1 MWCCWLFW
9 DRHEYHRDNQ
19 QRCNQ
24 QLTACARRRCPY
36 TSVTQSSRAGYTMT
50 IVNIAQYD
58 AVVAI
63 VRDLEC
69 IKGSIEEPL
78 LVELSSAIEEYENTA
93 IVVRKTH

>member
-1 MWCCWLFW
+1 
-9 DRHEYHRDNQ
+9 
-19 QRCNQ
+19 
-24 QLTACARRRCPY
+24 
-36 TSVTQSSRAGYTMT
+36 MT
-50 IVNIAQYD
+50 IVNSAQYD

-69 IKGSIEEPL
+69 IKGSAEDAL